1 MYAKSSLAQQNREA
15 DLIHDRRAAVKAFS
29 GRPQQPLA
37 IRICHWC
44 NVAFITLMAGSGLQ
58 IFTAY
63 PALGPRGEQYWWY
76 PFQNLPPPSWLR
88 IGGWLAGGRH
98 WHFAIAWFF
107 IANGLLYLCYFL
119 VTGEWRRR
127 LFRPGRD
134 AVNAVRQF
142 AYYVRIRKSP
152 PPEDFYNGLQRLSYS
167 GVLLLGV
174 VMVLSGLAIYKPV
187 QFHFLTLLFA
197 GYDGARVV
205 HLAGLCLLGIF
216 VVVHLVLVMAHPRDL
231 LAMITGGKRG

>member
-1 MYAKSSLAQQNREA
+1 MNSETG
-15 DLIHDRRAAVKAFS
+15 RR
-29 GRPQQPLA
+29 QQPLP

-44 NVAFITLMAGSGLQ
+44 NVVFITVMAGSGLQ
-58 IFTAY
+58 ILTAY
-63 PALGPRGEQYWWY
+63 PALGPRGDQYSWY

-88 IGGWLAGGRH
+88 IGGWLEGGRH
-98 WHFAIAWFF
+98 WHFAIAWFLV
-107 IANGLLYLCYFL
+107 ANGLIYLCYFFAS
-119 VTGEWRRR
+119 GEWRRR
-127 LFRPGRD
+127 LFRPQRD

-152 PPEDFYNGLQRLSYS
+152 PPEGFYNGLQRLSYS
-167 GVLLLGV
+167 GILLLGV

-187 QFHFLTLLFA
+187 QFHFLTLLFG

-216 VVVHLVLVMAHPRDL
+216 VVIHLMLVLSHPQAL
-231 LAMITGGKRG
+231 LAMVTGGKRGRSDYETQISERRRGGVTVSRV